1 MTIAKAPTAREL
13 VEQAKAAGWTFKPAG
28 KLNGRTAYKLEN
40 PQEHGYAT
48 DPFGRSAALF
58 TLFDIARKLGY
69 A

>member
-1 MTIAKAPTAREL
+1 MTNSYTPTAREL
-13 VEQAKAAGWTFKPAG
+13 VAQAKAAGWIFKPCG

-40 PQEHGYAT
+40 PNDHGYAT